1 MNNLS
6 NPTKMNPEISS
17 EIVLGLVQMSMGE
30 SMEQNLSKAVLA
42 IHKAA
47 SRGAQII
54 CLPELFRSPYFCV
67 TEKCSNDY
75 SEKLEGL
82 TKETLS
88 KLASDLKV
96 VIVAGS
102 IYERVGSGS
111 DPQNFFNTSMIFN
124 SDGSLVGAYR
134 KTHIPHDPAF
144 FEQNYFKGAES
155 NYQVFPV
162 NVSGEIVNIGV
173 LICFDQWFPEA
184 ARSLALLGA
193 DIIFYPTAIGTIE
206 GVEEAEGSW
215 HDAWRTVQRGHAIS
229 NATIVAAIN
238 RVGKEGKSVFWGG
251 SFVSDA
257 FGRVLAEGTNR
268 EEVIIAPV
276 SISHSTHVKEG
287 WRFFKERRPDSYSLL
302 CEDKS
307 RFKMRGE

>member
-1 MNNLS
+1 MDNQINNS
-6 NPTKMNPEISS
+6 PNINP
-17 EIVLGLVQMSMGE
+17 EIVLGLVQMSMSE
-30 SMEQNLSKAVLA
+30 SMDENLSKAVLA

-124 SDGSLVGAYR
+124 SDGSLAGAYR

-162 NVSGEIVNIGV
+162 NVNGEVVKIAV

-206 GVEEAEGSW
+206 GVEEKEGSW
-215 HDAWRTVQRGHAIS
+215 QDAWRTVQRGHAIA
-229 NATIVAAIN
+229 NATIVAAVN